1 MAGGARGRAATSA
14 SCGNLTD
21 PMRHYS
27 DALDGTLLVRAD
39 AARRERP
46 WRRRLR
52 SAAEWVAGKLDGS
65 VWRDLRPGEVHDALL
80 ADALLAVV
88 PRQAEWHAPP
98 RVMHVIGSL
107 AAGGAERQAVYVARE
122 TLARDVA
129 DAEIVVLNPLEG
141 AARHY
146 LPLAEAGRVPV
157 RVAGSVADDAA
168 RARLCADERLLRTL
182 GAIDPAYRAWCVDLA
197 GEIAA
202 RKPSVVH
209 AWLDHANVWA
219 GIAALAMGVPRIVLS
234 TRNVNPTHFPSLHG
248 PYFGA
253 WYRVLARS
261 ERVSFIANSR
271 AGADDYAQWIGV
283 DRTRFRVVLN
293 GFDADATKPGDS
305 RGLEVLRR
313 ELGVSGRRVVLG
325 VFRLSEEK
333 HPLAWAEVARR
344 LLAEHEDVVVLH
356 AGDGPMRTALA
367 DAMAGVP
374 SDRFRM
380 LGVRDDVGSLMAI
393 AELVLHAS
401 RKEGTPNALLEA
413 QSLGCPVVA
422 TAGGGTVDAVEDG
435 GSGFLC
441 AVDDV
446 DGLTA
451 RAESLLGDA
460 AMRAR
465 MSVRARAFVRER
477 FGLARMVDET
487 LAACGLPERHA
498 AERGPSGASRG
509 GGR

>member
-1 MAGGARGRAATSA
+1 
-14 SCGNLTD
+14 
-21 PMRHYS
+21 MRHYS
-27 DALDGTLLVRAD
+27 DALDGTLLARAER
-39 AARRERP
+39 ARRERP
-46 WRRRLR
+46 WRRRIR
-52 SAAEWVAGKLDGS
+52 DAAEWIAGRIDGAA
-65 VWRDLRPGEVHDALL
+65 WRRLRPGEVDDALL
-80 ADALLAVV
+80 AEALLATA
-88 PRQAEWHAPP
+88 PRRSGRAADGRATP

-122 TLARDVA
+122 TRARGAA

-146 LPLAEAGRVPV
+146 LPLAERGGVPV

-168 RARLCADERLLRTL
+168 RTGLCRDARLLRTL
-182 GAIDPAYRAWCVDLA
+182 GAVDPAYRAWCVDLA

-202 RKPSVVH
+202 RRPEVVH

-248 PYFGA
+248 PYFAA

-271 AGADDYAQWIGV
+271 AGADDYAEWIGV
-283 DRTRFRVVLN
+283 DRARLRVVLN
-293 GFDADATKPGDS
+293 GFDADATNAGD
-305 RGLEVLRR
+305 GPALEALRR
-313 ELGVSGRRVVLG
+313 ELGVSGCRVVLG

-344 LLAEHEDVVVLH
+344 LLAAHADVVVLH
-356 AGDGPMRTALA
+356 AGDGPMRGALA
-367 DAMAGVP
+367 DAMADVP
-374 SDRFRM
+374 AGRFRM

-441 AVDDV
+441 EVDDV
-446 DGLTA
+446 DGLAA
-451 RAESLLGDA
+451 RATAILSDA

-465 MSVRARAFVRER
+465 MSSRAREFVRAR
-477 FGLARMVDET
+477 FGMSRMVDET
-487 LAACGLPERHA
+487 LEACGLPL
-498 AERGPSGASRG
+498 RGNAPLPASARAG
-509 GGR
+509 GGSR